1 MTAIYPK
8 EICYVCGNYLDD
20 DMKCYECED
29 CNCSGEKM
37 KDTIT
42 VTTDTTFDH
51 IKFTGEYDPV
61 NKPPHYTLDDGIECI
76 DYMRQVLGLQGFIDL
91 CHGNLIKYQHRYKYK
106 GKPVEDMEKAQYY
119 LNKMVEALKEKHK

>member
-8 EICYVCGNYLDD
+8 EICYMCGNYLDD

-29 CNCSGEKM
+29 CNGEEM
-37 KDTIT
+37 TDT
-42 VTTDTTFDH
+42 VTVTSDTTLDH
-51 IKFTGEYDPV
+51 TKFTGEYDPV

-119 LNKMVEALKEKHK
+119 LNKMVDALKEKHK

>member
-8 EICYVCGNYLDD
+8 EICYMCGNYLDD

-29 CNCSGEKM
+29 CNGEKM
-37 KDTIT
+37 TDTIT
-42 VTTDTTFDH
+42 LTTDTTFDH
-51 IKFTGEYDPV
+51 TKFTGEYDPV

-106 GKPVEDMEKAQYY
+106 GKPVQDMEKAQYY
-119 LNKMVEALKEKHK
+119 LNKMVDALKEKHK